1 MSKRLN
7 RETAK
12 LLSGIIMS
20 SVAIAPM
27 QVSAFENNSAIKKQ
41 TLMNSRAVKTGTVNA
56 DVLNVRS
63 GAGTTYSKIGS
74 VKRGQTVQIEGSTS
88 NGWYKIKYNN
98 GYGYV
103 SATYI
108 SNVASSESTTS
119 SATTVI
125 YTGTTTDGLNV
136 RSGGS
141 TSYSKIGYLSKGTKV
156 NIVDKL
162 SNGWYKIK
170 YESGYGYVSG
180 TYVTNVV
187 SVSSSNSNT
196 TSSATK
202 VVYTATV
209 NTDSLNVRSG
219 GSTSYSVIGKVTR
232 GTKVEIVDKMSNG
245 WSKIKYSSGYGYV
258 STTYLSNIKE
268 VSSSNDTSTATK
280 VTHTGV
286 VTDGLNVRSGGST
299 SYSKIGYLNK
309 GTKVNIVDKLSNGW
323 YKIKYESGY
332 GYVSGKYVTNVV
344 AVSSTNDTSTATT
357 VKYTATVNTD
367 FLNVREGGSVSYKI
381 IGKVYDGEK
390 VSIVDKMSNGWSK
403 IKYGSGY
410 GYVNTSYLSNI
421 TSSSSSSN
429 ETVIKTGTVNAD
441 SLNVRKGSSTAYDV
455 IGKLSRGT
463 KVEIVKVESNG
474 WYKIKY
480 NGGYGY
486 VSGAYVNVAGERK
499 NLNNFLFVGDS
510 FTVLLS
516 NTIKAKNDNVYIH
529 AKSGSMPGYWID
541 KVSSMPSNSNVDGVV
556 LLIGVNGAGYESNK
570 TDVKTLI
577 NKLSAKYPNKT
588 IYVQKVFPVG
598 RAFTSANPYN
608 FNQKIASLNNVIKS
622 HCSTVS
628 NAKFIDTTSGFVDND
643 GYLIHHNG
651 DGLHIASSYNNQFY
665 NNIFNAVK
673 NAEK

>member
-1 MSKRLN
+1 MCKKIN
-7 RETAK
+7 KNTVK
-12 LLSGIIMS
+12 LLSGIMMS
-20 SVAIAPM
+20 SVA
-27 QVSAFENNSAIKKQ
+27 VSLAETNSFANENTTALEQSVNNRS
-41 TLMNSRAVKTGTVNA
+41 AVKTGVVTA
-56 DVLNVRS
+56 TALHVRS
-63 GAGTTYSKIGS
+63 KADASSASLGGLSKGDKVEI
-74 VKRGQTVQIEGSTS
+74 VDTAS
-88 NGWYKIKYNN
+88 NGWYKIKYKT

-103 SATYI
+103 SNKYVDVI
-108 SNVASSESTTS
+108 STNTSSEYTSNKTTI
-119 SATTVI
+119 TH
-125 YTGTTTDGLNV
+125 TGITTDGLNV
-136 RSGGS
+136 RSG
-141 TSYSKIGYLSKGTKV
+141 
-156 NIVDKL
+156 
-162 SNGWYKIK
+162 
-170 YESGYGYVSG
+170 
-180 TYVTNVV
+180 
-187 SVSSSNSNT
+187 
-196 TSSATK
+196 A
-202 VVYTATV
+202 
-209 NTDSLNVRSG
+209 
-219 GSTSYSVIGKVTR
+219 
-232 GTKVEIVDKMSNG
+232 
-245 WSKIKYSSGYGYV
+245 
-258 STTYLSNIKE
+258 
-268 VSSSNDTSTATK
+268 
-280 VTHTGV
+280 
-286 VTDGLNVRSGGST
+286 ST

-323 YKIKYESGY
+323 YKIKYENGY
-332 GYVSGKYVTNVV
+332 GYVSGKYVNNVT
-344 AVSSTNDTSTATT
+344 AVSSTNNNTSTNTSTSTT
-357 VKYTATVNTD
+357 VKYTATVNAD

-421 TSSSSSSN
+421 TASSSSN
-429 ETVIKTGTVNAD
+429 NNATVIKTGTVNTD
-441 SLNVRKGSSTAYDV
+441 SLNVRKGSSTNYDI
-455 IGKLSRGT
+455 IGKVTRGT
-463 KVEIVKVESNG
+463 KVEIVKEESNG

-486 VSGAYVNVAGERK
+486 VSGQYINVAGERK

-608 FNQKIASLNNVIKS
+608 FNQKIASLNSVIKS

-628 NAKFIDTTSGFVDND
+628 NAKFIDTTSGFVDSN

-673 NAEK
+673 AAEK

>member
-1 MSKRLN
+1 MCKKISKN
-7 RETAK
+7 TVK
-12 LLSGIIMS
+12 LLSGIMMS
-20 SVAIAPM
+20 SVA
-27 QVSAFENNSAIKKQ
+27 VSLAETNSFANENTTALEQSVNNRS
-41 TLMNSRAVKTGTVNA
+41 AVKTGVVTA
-56 DVLNVRS
+56 TALHVRS
-63 GAGTTYSKIGS
+63 KADASSTSLGGLSKGDKVEI
-74 VKRGQTVQIEGSTS
+74 VDTAS
-88 NGWYKIKYNN
+88 NGWYKIKYKT

-103 SATYI
+103 SNKYVDVI
-108 SNVASSESTTS
+108 STNTSSEYTSNKTTI
-119 SATTVI
+119 TH
-125 YTGTTTDGLNV
+125 TGITTDGLNV
-136 RSGGS
+136 RSG
-141 TSYSKIGYLSKGTKV
+141 
-156 NIVDKL
+156 
-162 SNGWYKIK
+162 
-170 YESGYGYVSG
+170 
-180 TYVTNVV
+180 
-187 SVSSSNSNT
+187 
-196 TSSATK
+196 A
-202 VVYTATV
+202 
-209 NTDSLNVRSG
+209 
-219 GSTSYSVIGKVTR
+219 
-232 GTKVEIVDKMSNG
+232 
-245 WSKIKYSSGYGYV
+245 
-258 STTYLSNIKE
+258 
-268 VSSSNDTSTATK
+268 
-280 VTHTGV
+280 
-286 VTDGLNVRSGGST
+286 ST

-323 YKIKYESGY
+323 YKIKYENGY
-332 GYVSGKYVTNVV
+332 GYVSGKYVNNVT
-344 AVSSTNDTSTATT
+344 AVSSTNNNISTNTSTATT
-357 VKYTATVNTD
+357 VKYTATVNTDSLNVRSGGSTSYSIIGKVTRGTKVNIVDKLSNGWYKIKYNDGYGYISGQYVNNVTTVSSTNDTSTSTTVKYTAIVNAD

-421 TSSSSSSN
+421 TASSSSN
-429 ETVIKTGTVNAD
+429 NNATVIKTGTVNTD
-441 SLNVRKGSSTAYDV
+441 SLNVRKGSSTNYDI
-455 IGKLSRGT
+455 IGKVTRGT
-463 KVEIVKVESNG
+463 KVEIVKEESNG

-486 VSGAYVNVAGERK
+486 VSGQYINVAGERK

-608 FNQKIASLNNVIKS
+608 FNQKIASLNSVIKS

-628 NAKFIDTTSGFVDND
+628 NAKFIDTTSGFVDSN

-673 NAEK
+673 AAEK

>member
-20 SVAIAPM
+20 SIAIAPM
-27 QVSAFENNSAIKKQ
+27 QVSAFENNGVIEKQ
-41 TLMNSRAVKTGTVNA
+41 TLVNSRAIKTGTVNT

-103 SATYI
+103 SGEYI
-108 SNVASSESTTS
+108 
-119 SATTVI
+119 
-125 YTGTTTDGLNV
+125 
-136 RSGGS
+136 
-141 TSYSKIGYLSKGTKV
+141 
-156 NIVDKL
+156 
-162 SNGWYKIK
+162 
-170 YESGYGYVSG
+170 
-180 TYVTNVV
+180 TNVTTN
-187 SVSSSNSNT
+187 SSSNANT

-219 GSTSYSVIGKVTR
+219 ASTSYSVIGKVTR

-245 WSKIKYSSGYGYV
+245 WSKIKYGSGYGYV

-268 VSSSNDTSTATK
+268 VSSSSNASTATK

-286 VTDGLNVRSGGST
+286 VTDGLNVRSGAST

-421 TSSSSSSN
+421 TSSSSSSS

-441 SLNVRKGSSTAYDV
+441 SLNVRKGSSTTYDV

-463 KVEIVKVESNG
+463 KVEIVKIESNG

-608 FNQKIASLNNVIKS
+608 FNQKIASLNSVIKS

-628 NAKFIDTTSGFVDND
+628 NAKFIDTTSGFVDSN
-643 GYLIHHNG
+643 GYLLHHNG

>member
-20 SVAIAPM
+20 SVAITPM
-27 QVSAFENNSAIKKQ
+27 QVSAFENNGVIEKQ
-41 TLMNSRAVKTGTVNA
+41 TLVNSRAIKTGTVNT
-56 DVLNVRS
+56 DVLNVRK
-63 GAGTTYSKIGS
+63 GAGTSYAKIGS
-74 VKRGQTVQIEGSTS
+74 VKRGTTVQIEESTS

-103 SATYI
+103 SAEYI
-108 SNVASSESTTS
+108 
-119 SATTVI
+119 
-125 YTGTTTDGLNV
+125 
-136 RSGGS
+136 
-141 TSYSKIGYLSKGTKV
+141 
-156 NIVDKL
+156 
-162 SNGWYKIK
+162 
-170 YESGYGYVSG
+170 
-180 TYVTNVV
+180 TNVT
-187 SVSSSNSNT
+187 STNSSNANA

-209 NTDSLNVRSG
+209 NTDSLNVRKG
-219 GSTSYSVIGKVTR
+219 GSTSYSVVGKVTR

-245 WSKIKYSSGYGYV
+245 WSKIKYNSGYGYV

-268 VSSSNDTSTATK
+268 VSSSNNTSTATK

-286 VTDGLNVRSGGST
+286 VTDGLNVRSGAST

-323 YKIKYESGY
+323 YKIKYNNGY
-332 GYVSGKYVTNVV
+332 GYVSGAYVNNVV
-344 AVSSTNDTSTATT
+344 AVSSANNTSTATA

-421 TSSSSSSN
+421 TSSSSSSS

-541 KVSSMPSNSNVDGVV
+541 KVSSMPNNSNVDGVV

-608 FNQKIASLNNVIKS
+608 FNQKIASLNSVIKS

-628 NAKFIDTTSGFVDND
+628 NVKFIDTTSGFVDSN

-651 DGLHIASSYNNQFY
+651 DGLHIASSYNNQF
-665 NNIFNAVK
+665 
-673 NAEK
+673 